1 MRKRK
6 YLVGA
11 AAAAVLSMGVAT
23 VAQGAVHPAGP
34 VACCD
39 ASAGKLDKKKPGPVN
54 SFFVDVI
61 TNYTGTTGAVDKK
74 ANNTKVYFTKDFQFK
89 TTGLSQCDPNGPG
102 FGTSTT
108 EAAKTQCGPSQVGR
122 AALPSSARLRVSPPS

>member
-11 AAAAVLSMGVAT
+11 AAAAVLSMAVAT
-23 VAQGAVHPAGP
+23 VAQGRYTLQGQSLV
-34 VACCD
+34 VD

-74 ANNTKVYFTKDFQFK
+74 ANNTQ
-89 TTGLSQCDPNGPG
+89 GLLLEG
-102 FGTSTT
+102 
-108 EAAKTQCGPSQVGR
+108 
-122 AALPSSARLRVSPPS
+122 LPVQDHRPVPV